1 MEGTNT
7 TNTQNE
13 NSNNYLLSP
22 VSPEEAKKL
31 MAITVGCPVVATSQK
46 DVAPEG
52 FETTCKDITSATI
65 VAARKIEDNVKPSKQ
80 GDSIVPVTAAEFK
93 DGVSLVVKD
102 GRLVQAPKTEKNATL
117 QASEDRRKLQES
129 AEDKYAKNNPSS
141 PEGR

>member
-13 NSNNYLLSP
+13 NSNNYLL
-22 VSPEEAKKL
+22 SPEEAKKL

-65 VAARKIEDNVKPSKQ
+65 RAARKIEDNVKPSKQ

-102 GRLVQAPKTEKNATL
+102 GRLVQAPETEKNATL
-117 QASEDRRKLQES
+117 KASEDRRKLQES
-129 AEDKYAKNNPSS
+129 AEDKYAKNNPTS

>member
-1 MEGTNT
+1 MEETNT

-13 NSNNYLLSP
+13 NSNNYLL
-22 VSPEEAKKL
+22 SPEEAKKL

-102 GRLVQAPKTEKNATL
+102 GRLVQAPETEKNATL

-129 AEDKYAKNNPSS
+129 AEDKYAKNNPTS

>member
-22 VSPEEAKKL
+22 EAKKL

-65 VAARKIEDNVKPSKQ
+65 RAARKIEDNVKPSKQ

-102 GRLVQAPKTEKNATL
+102 GRLVQAPETEKNATL

-129 AEDKYAKNNPSS
+129 AEDKYAKNNPTS

>member
-22 VSPEEAKKL
+22 EEEKKF
-31 MAITVGCPVVATSQK
+31 MAITVGCTVVATSPK
-46 DVAPEG
+46 DVASEG
-52 FETTCKDITSATI
+52 FETTCKDITSARI

-102 GRLVQAPKTEKNATL
+102 GRLVQAQKIEKNATL

-129 AEDKYAKNNPSS
+129 AEDKYAKNNPTS

>member
-13 NSNNYLLSP
+13 NSNNYLL
-22 VSPEEAKKL
+22 SPEEAKKL

-102 GRLVQAPKTEKNATL
+102 GRLVQAPETEKNATL

-129 AEDKYAKNNPSS
+129 AEDKYAKNNPTS

>member
-22 VSPEEAKKL
+22 EEAKKL
-31 MAITVGCPVVATSQK
+31 KAITVGCPVVATSPEN
-46 DVAPEG
+46 VPSEG

-102 GRLVQAPKTEKNATL
+102 GRLVQAPETEKNATL

-129 AEDKYAKNNPSS
+129 AEDKYAKNNPTS

>member
-13 NSNNYLLSP
+13 NSNNYLL
-22 VSPEEAKKL
+22 SPEEAKKL

-65 VAARKIEDNVKPSKQ
+65 RAARKIEDNVKPSKQ

-102 GRLVQAPKTEKNATL
+102 GRLVQAPETEKNATL

-129 AEDKYAKNNPSS
+129 AEDKYAKNNPTS

>member
-13 NSNNYLLSP
+13 NSNNYLL
-22 VSPEEAKKL
+22 SPEEAKKL

-129 AEDKYAKNNPSS
+129 AEDKYAKNNPTS

>member
-22 VSPEEAKKL
+22 EEAKKF
-31 MAITVGCPVVATSQK
+31 MAITVGCPVVATSPK
-46 DVAPEG
+46 DVASEG
-52 FETTCKDITSATI
+52 FETTYKDITSATI
-65 VAARKIEDNVKPSKQ
+65 RAARKIEDNVKPSEQ

-102 GRLVQAPKTEKNATL
+102 GRLVQVPETEKNATL

-129 AEDKYAKNNPSS
+129 AEDKYAKNNPTS

>member
-22 VSPEEAKKL
+22 EEEKKL

-117 QASEDRRKLQES
+117 QASEDRRKIQES
-129 AEDKYAKNNPSS
+129 AEDKYAKNNPTS

>member
-22 VSPEEAKKL
+22 EEEKKL
-31 MAITVGCPVVATSQK
+31 EAITDPCSVVATSQK

-102 GRLVQAPKTEKNATL
+102 GRLVQAPETEKNATL

-129 AEDKYAKNNPSS
+129 AEDKYAKNNPTS

>member
-13 NSNNYLLSP
+13 NSNNLLLSP
-22 VSPEEAKKL
+22 VSPEEAEKL
-31 MAITVGCPVVATSQK
+31 MAITDKCPVVTTSPEN
-46 DVAPEG
+46 VPSEG
-52 FETTCKDITSATI
+52 FETTCKDVTSATI
-65 VAARKIEDNVKPSKQ
+65 VAANKIENNVKPSKQ

-93 DGVSLVVKD
+93 DGVSWVVQD
-102 GRLVQAPKTEKNATL
+102 GRLVQAQKKKKNATL

-129 AEDKYAKNNPSS
+129 AEDKYAKNNPTS

>member
-13 NSNNYLLSP
+13 NSNNYLL
-22 VSPEEAKKL
+22 SPEEAKKL

-46 DVAPEG
+46 DVPPEG

-80 GDSIVPVTAAEFK
+80 GDSIVPVPAAEFN
-93 DGVSLVVKD
+93 DGVSLVVND

-129 AEDKYAKNNPSS
+129 AEDKYAKNNPTS

>member
-13 NSNNYLLSP
+13 NSNNYLL
-22 VSPEEAKKL
+22 SPEEAKKL

-102 GRLVQAPKTEKNATL
+102 GRLVQAPETEKNATL

>member
-13 NSNNYLLSP
+13 NSNNYLL
-22 VSPEEAKKL
+22 SPEEAKKL

-65 VAARKIEDNVKPSKQ
+65 RAARKIEDNVKPSKQ

-102 GRLVQAPKTEKNATL
+102 GRLVQAPETEKNATL

-129 AEDKYAKNNPSS
+129 AKDKYAKNNPTS

>member
-22 VSPEEAKKL
+22 EEAKKL
-31 MAITVGCPVVATSQK
+31 MAITDECSVVATRQK

-52 FETTCKDITSATI
+52 FEATYKDITSATI
-65 VAARKIEDNVKPSKQ
+65 RAARKIEENVKPSEQ

-102 GRLVQAPKTEKNATL
+102 GRLVQAPETEKNATL

-129 AEDKYAKNNPSS
+129 AEDKYAKNNPTS

>member
-13 NSNNYLLSP
+13 NSNNYLL
-22 VSPEEAKKL
+22 SPEEAKKL

-52 FETTCKDITSATI
+52 FETTYKDITSATI

-102 GRLVQAPKTEKNATL
+102 GRLVQAPEIEKNATL

-129 AEDKYAKNNPSS
+129 AEDKYAKNNPTS

>member
-22 VSPEEAKKL
+22 EESKKL

-102 GRLVQAPKTEKNATL
+102 GRLVQAPETEKNATL

-129 AEDKYAKNNPSS
+129 AEDKYAKNNPTS

>member
-13 NSNNYLLSP
+13 NSNNYLL
-22 VSPEEAKKL
+22 SPEEAKKL

-65 VAARKIEDNVKPSKQ
+65 RAARKIEDNVKPSEQ

-102 GRLVQAPKTEKNATL
+102 GRLVQAPETEKNATL
-117 QASEDRRKLQES
+117 KASEDRRKLQES
-129 AEDKYAKNNPSS
+129 AEDKYAKNNPTS